1 MTRWFEP
8 NLESGQWTRFKAR
21 ALNSF
26 PPFSLFSS
34 LCGARLGRRR
44 QGSEYRRCKHP
55 HIAEEEEGRRWE
67 KGRRDKICARHAWQ
81 RVSSLDDAD
90 ATHTHTQ
97 RDNGLYLHTYPPA
110 TLNTENELFSFS
122 PCLSEC
128 FVLLSVCGT
137 NKIKTKYISFLFPF
151 KTEYGWLPES
161 AASASLGAIK
171 DH

>member
-1 MTRWFEP
+1 MDTIQ
-8 NLESGQWTRFKAR
+8 SAR
-21 ALNSF
+21 AKF
-26 PPFSLFSS
+26 VPPFFSLFLSVWRAS
-34 LCGARLGRRR
+34 WAAASRLRIPPVQTPPHSRRR
-44 QGSEYRRCKHP
+44 RGKKMR
-55 HIAEEEEGRRWE
+55 
-67 KGRRDKICARHAWQ
+67 KGTAWQ
-81 RVSSLDDAD
+81 NMRASRLTKSVKSRRRRR
-90 ATHTHTQ
+90 HTHTQ